1 VHESDSRQWG
11 SFRRP
16 ALLGPAVGFL
26 AFLGSEA
33 VRSPASGIGDSFIWL
48 PLFFVIATVFAAI
61 PYLIG
66 AFLLLVV
73 FRGLPI
79 GLVRFT
85 ALRLVLG
92 AVFGAFVAWP
102 FGNVLNWIPSAT
114 ADPRFNMISML
125 VGGSVAGA
133 FCAGFFAD
141 KNEGALSKK
150 SLERPREE

>member
-16 ALLGPAVGFL
+16 ALLGPAIGFL

-33 VRSPASGIGDSFIWL
+33 VRSPGSGIGDSFIWL
-48 PLFFVIATVFAAI
+48 PIFLVIATIFAAI

-92 AVFGAFVAWP
+92 AGFGAFVAWP

-114 ADPRFNMISML
+114 ADQRFNMISML
-125 VGGSVAGA
+125 VGGSIAGA
-133 FCAGFFAD
+133 FCAGFFAETH
-141 KNEGALSKK
+141 NGSPSSK
-150 SLERPREE
+150 SPERPHE